1 MGVKGRDRDFARMQQ
16 VWQPLWKNK
25 QPKIV
30 SKEESLSLTA
40 LAISLNAPH
49 GAIETI
55 IDWQGNKGL
64 RVKKRIGQECDIEL
78 HDYFTFAPVV
88 FDAKG
93 IIYVYQHGD
102 DKRSLRGEAL
112 SAHIRETMLAKQR
125 ERGSWSKQA

>member
-1 MGVKGRDRDFARMQQ
+1 MGAKGRDRDFARMQQ

-25 QPKIV
+25 QPRVV

-40 LAISLNAPH
+40 LNISLNAPH

-64 RVKKRIGQECDIEL
+64 RVKKKIGEECNMDL
-78 HDYFTFAPVV
+78 YDYFTFAPVV
-88 FDAKG
+88 FDARG
-93 IIYVYQHGD
+93 IIYVYQHGE
-102 DKRSLRGEAL
+102 DKRILRGEAL

-125 ERGSWSKQA
+125 EKSPWGKQA